1 MTTSV
6 ITVNHIEGFHCW
18 PDAPDTLSYLKDRHR
33 HVFVIECNFK
43 VSHDDRQI
51 EIISQQHQIE
61 EFIRDR
67 HGIPAG
73 FGSMSCEAIAR
84 EIVDFYP
91 DCISCTVRED
101 GFGGAT
107 VTRR

>member
-1 MTTSV
+1 MTTSI

-18 PDAPDTLSYLKDRHR
+18 PDAPDTLRYLKDRHR
-33 HVFVIECNFK
+33 HIFVIECNFK
-43 VSHDDRQI
+43 VSHD
-51 EIISQQHQIE
+51 
-61 EFIRDR
+61 
-67 HGIPAG
+67 
-73 FGSMSCEAIAR
+73 AR
-84 EIVDFYP
+84 EIVDFYT